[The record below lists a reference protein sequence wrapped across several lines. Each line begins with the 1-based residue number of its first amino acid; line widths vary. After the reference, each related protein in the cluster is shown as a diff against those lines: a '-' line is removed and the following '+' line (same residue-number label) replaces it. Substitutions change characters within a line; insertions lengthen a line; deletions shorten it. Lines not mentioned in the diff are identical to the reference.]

1 MTPPVK
7 HIIDN
12 LPFVGLVLGNE
23 HAPIIAK
30 LIEYAV
36 IGGVILFGTVQVLG
50 NKIDD
55 VGAQMNQV
63 ERVLISQDARLRAV
77 EREAAVNSQRLND
90 GGGTK

>member
-1 MTPPVK
+1 MVLK
-7 HIIDN
+7 HLGEN

-55 VGAQMNQV
+55 VGAQMNRV
-63 ERVLISQDARLRAV
+63 EQVLISQDARLRAV
-77 EREAAVNSQRLND
+77 EREAAVNTAELRSE
-90 GGGTK
+90 K